1 MKRAVVNSSPLIYL
15 AKACALN
22 LLLSIYTEVL
32 IPLEV
37 YREAVI
43 KGLEKGFKDAI
54 AVKKA
59 VDSRQLSIL
68 KAYPRRSRTLTTSFP
83 CLDRGEAEVLTLAL
97 AYKPCHVIIDD
108 KLGRIA
114 VRMLGIEV
122 HGTLYIIIMAIRKGL
137 ISSTKTLE
145 LLNRLE
151 VSEFRLSTEVYLEMR
166 KRLEKL

>member
-1 MKRAVVNSSPLIYL
+1 VKRAVVNSSPLIYL

-37 YREAVI
+37 YREVVI

-68 KAYPRRSRTLTTSFP
+68 EVSSREVERILRLFP
-83 CLDRGEAEVLTLAL
+83 CLDRGEAEVLALAL

-114 VRMLGIEV
+114 ARMLGIEV
-122 HGTLYIIIMAIRKGL
+122 HGTLYIITMAVRKGL
-137 ISSTKTLE
+137 ISSTKALE
-145 LLNRLE
+145 LLNRLV
-151 VSEFRLSTEVYLEMR
+151 VSGFRLSTEVYLEMR